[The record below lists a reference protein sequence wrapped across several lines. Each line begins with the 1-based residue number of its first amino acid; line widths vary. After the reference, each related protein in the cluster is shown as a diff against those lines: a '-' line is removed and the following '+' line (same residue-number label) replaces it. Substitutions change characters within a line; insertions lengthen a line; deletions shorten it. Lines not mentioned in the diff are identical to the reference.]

1 MGKTAVG
8 IDLTDSERR
17 ELESLASRRKT
28 AQGLAQRARIVLHA
42 AEGVANKDISLRL
55 GAAPN
60 TVGKW
65 RRRFA
70 EHRMAGLYDE
80 PRPGAPRQ
88 IGDDEVAEVVRQTL
102 EATPPDATHWSLR
115 SMAKAAGFAPST
127 IHRIWRAFNLQ
138 PHRTETFKL
147 STDPLSSRRC
157 AISSGFICRRR
168 SARWFFALTKRAR
181 SRRWTERSRFCR
193 CARARSSGAPTTM
206 RVTEPLACSLLST
219 PPPARSW
226 GAAIPVI
233 ADASS

>member
-17 ELESLASRRKT
+17 ELESLAPRRKT

-88 IGDDEVAEVVRQTL
+88 IGDDEVAESFARRSRRRRRMRRTGACARWRKQP
-102 EATPPDATHWSLR
+102 ASRLR
-115 SMAKAAGFAPST
+115 RST
-127 IHRIWRAFNLQ
+127 ASGG
-138 PHRTETFKL
+138 L
-147 STDPLSSRRC
+147 STSSLTAPKPSSCQPILCSSRRC

-168 SARWFFALTKRAR
+168 SARWFF
-181 SRRWTERSRFCR
+181 
-193 CARARSSGAPTTM
+193 G
-206 RVTEPLACSLLST
+206 
-219 PPPARSW
+219 
-226 GAAIPVI
+226 
-233 ADASS
+233 